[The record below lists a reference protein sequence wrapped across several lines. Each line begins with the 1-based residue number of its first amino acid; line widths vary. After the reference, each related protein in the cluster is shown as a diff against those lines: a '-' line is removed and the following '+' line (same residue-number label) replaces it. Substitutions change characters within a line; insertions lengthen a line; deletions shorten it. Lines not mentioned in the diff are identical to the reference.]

1 MRFMRRMQDSTIDAV
16 FVTRVRELEERLF
29 PDACDPADSVHLKND
44 GYSWLY
50 RPSHHAST
58 GLVIDSDVK
67 FLSRPGARLL
77 SVGGHPAYL
86 ERTLV
91 ELGVP
96 AGNIVA
102 ADVLPAITDSN
113 LAFETACFDMLG
125 PWPEMGTFD
134 RIIFPESLCIALTDR
149 LKKTGP
155 HGDAPFA
162 MDPQE
167 AKLLCGVLCSA
178 LQRLRPGGEIRAN
191 GPQSHPNVV
200 KAARSLVEARGFPH
214 ELDYQRYFLKVKNA

>member
-1 MRFMRRMQDSTIDAV
+1 MQDSSIDAV
-16 FVTRVRELEERLF
+16 FVERVREIEERLF
-29 PDACDPADSVHLKND
+29 PDACDPADSVHMKND

-58 GLVIDSDVK
+58 GLVTAADIRP
-67 FLSRPGARLL
+67 LSRPGVRVL
-77 SVGGHPAYL
+77 SVGGHPAYF
-86 ERTLV
+86 ERTLI

-96 AGNIVA
+96 AANILV
-102 ADVLPAITDSN
+102 ADVLPAADGTPP
-113 LAFETACFDMLG
+113 FETVVFDMLG
-125 PWPEMGTFD
+125 PWPEIGTFD
-134 RIIFPESLCIALTDR
+134 MILFPESLCIALTDR

-162 MDPQE
+162 TDPQE
-167 AKLLCGVLCSA
+167 SRLLSEVLCSA
-178 LQRLRPGGEIRAN
+178 LTRLRPGGEIRAN

-214 ELDYQRYFLKVKNA
+214 ELDYKRYFLTVRPA

>member
-1 MRFMRRMQDSTIDAV
+1 MRDSTVDGT
-16 FVTRVRELEERLF
+16 FVARVRELEERLF
-29 PDACDPADSVHLKND
+29 PDACDPADSVHMRND

-58 GLVIDSDVK
+58 GLVTAADVVT
-67 FLSRPGARLL
+67 LSKPGKRLL

-96 AGNIVA
+96 ARNVVA
-102 ADVLPAITDSN
+102 ADVLPAIKEAG
-113 LAFETACFDMLG
+113 LPFETACFDMLG
-125 PWPEMGTFD
+125 EWPDIGTFD
-134 RIIFPESLCIALTDR
+134 LILFPESLCIALTDR

-162 MDPQE
+162 TDPEE
-167 AKLLCGVLCSA
+167 ARMLRDVLCSA
-178 LQRLRPGGEIRAN
+178 LARVRPGGEIRAN

-200 KAARSLVEARGFPH
+200 KSARSLVEARGFPH
-214 ELDYQRYFLKVKNA
+214 ELDYQRYFLRVSGSN

>member
-1 MRFMRRMQDSTIDAV
+1 MQDSTIDPV
-16 FVTRVRELEERLF
+16 FVARVREIEERLF
-29 PDACDPADSVHLKND
+29 SYACDPADSVHMKSD

-58 GLVIDSDVK
+58 GLVTAADIRS
-67 FLSRPGARLL
+67 LSLPGMRLL

-96 AGNIVA
+96 ASNIVA
-102 ADVLPAITDSN
+102 ADVLPAIAEAN
-113 LAFETACFDMLG
+113 LPFETACFDMLG
-125 PWPEMGTFD
+125 PWPEMGAFD

-162 MDPQE
+162 TDPKE
-167 AKLLCGVLCSA
+167 ARLLSEVLCSA
-178 LQRLRPGGEIRAN
+178 LARLRTGGEIRVN

-200 KAARSLVEARGFPH
+200 KAARSLVEAHGFPH
-214 ELDYQRYFLKVKNA
+214 ALDYQRYFLTVRGAN

>member
-1 MRFMRRMQDSTIDAV
+1 MRRMQDSSIDAV
-16 FVTRVRELEERLF
+16 FVARVRELEEGLF
-29 PDACDPADSVHLKND
+29 PDACDPADSVHMKHD

-58 GLVIDSDVK
+58 GLVTDADVK

-77 SVGGHPAYL
+77 SVGAHPAYL

-91 ELGVP
+91 ALGVP
-96 AGNIVA
+96 AGNILA
-102 ADVLPAITDSN
+102 ADVLPAAGDSDTP
-113 LAFETACFDMLG
+113 FDRIQFDMLG
-125 PWPEMGTFD
+125 LWPEIGTFD
-134 RIIFPESLCIALTDR
+134 RIIFPESLCIALADR
-149 LKKTGP
+149 LKADAP

-162 MDPQE
+162 TDALE
-167 AKLLCGVLCSA
+167 ARLLSDILCSA
-178 LQRLRPGGEIRAN
+178 LARLRPGGEIRMN

-214 ELDYQRYFLKVKNA
+214 ELVYQRYFLTVKRA

>member
-1 MRFMRRMQDSTIDAV
+1 MRDASIDGT
-16 FVTRVRELEERLF
+16 FVSRVRETEERLF
-29 PDACDPADSVHLKND
+29 SDECDPNDSTHMRND

-58 GLVIDSDVK
+58 GLVTAADVVA
-67 FLSRPGARLL
+67 LSKPGKRLL

-91 ELGVP
+91 ALGVP
-96 AGNIVA
+96 AENILA
-102 ADVLPAITDSN
+102 ADVLPAIAEAN
-113 LAFETACFDMLG
+113 LPFETACFDMLG
-125 PWPEMGTFD
+125 PWPEIGTFD
-134 RIIFPESLCIALTDR
+134 LILFPESLCIALTDR

-162 MDPQE
+162 TDPQE
-167 AKLLCGVLCSA
+167 AKLLCDVLCNA
-178 LQRLRPGGEIRAN
+178 LPRLRPGGEIRAN

-200 KAARSLVEARGFPH
+200 KSARSQVEARGFPH
-214 ELDYQRYFLKVKNA
+214 ELDYQRYFLRVSGKD

>member
-1 MRFMRRMQDSTIDAV
+1 MRRMQDPTIDAV
-16 FVTRVRELEERLF
+16 FVARVRELEERLF
-29 PDACDPADSVHLKND
+29 PDACDPADSVHMKSD

-58 GLVIDSDVK
+58 GLVTDADVK
-67 FLSRPGARLL
+67 FLSRPDARLL

-86 ERTLV
+86 ERTLM

-96 AGNIVA
+96 VASIVV
-102 ADVLPAITDSN
+102 ADVSPAVTEVALP
-113 LAFETACFDMLG
+113 FETVHFDMLG
-125 PWPEMGTFD
+125 PWPEIGTFD

-149 LKKTGP
+149 LKKAGP
-155 HGDAPFA
+155 HGDAPYA
-162 MDPQE
+162 TDPQE
-167 AKLLCGVLCSA
+167 ARLLSEVLCSA
-178 LQRLRPGGEIRAN
+178 LARLRPGGEIRAN

-200 KAARSLVEARGFPH
+200 KAARSLMEARGHPH

>member
-1 MRFMRRMQDSTIDAV
+1 MRRMRDASIDGT
-16 FVTRVRELEERLF
+16 FVSRVRETEERLF
-29 PDACDPADSVHLKND
+29 GDECDPADSAHMKND

-58 GLVIDSDVK
+58 GLITAADIRP
-67 FLSRPGARLL
+67 LSLPGKRML

-96 AGNIVA
+96 AENIVA
-102 ADVLPAITDSN
+102 ADVLPAIAEAN
-113 LAFETACFDMLG
+113 LPFETVCFDMLG
-125 PWPEMGTFD
+125 PWPEIGTFD
-134 RIIFPESLCIALTDR
+134 LIVFPESLCIALTDR
-149 LKKTGP
+149 LKKSGP

-162 MDPQE
+162 TDPQE
-167 AKLLCGVLCSA
+167 ARLLCDVLCSA
-178 LQRLRPGGEIRAN
+178 LARLRSGGEIRAN

-200 KAARSLVEARGFPH
+200 KAARSLVEARGHPH
-214 ELDYQRYFLKVKNA
+214 ELDYQRYFLRVRKI